1 MAPLVSRL
9 RGLRA
14 LLLLASAGA
23 GACFPSPQR
32 AVVVPPAPAAPPL
45 VVASEPAPA
54 LPSSAPTSPPAPPA
68 PPSAPALAPLTV
80 AGDCSYAPP
89 PPTRTGG
96 DLTISSPPRAP
107 ARTIPSRLRAHVE
120 GALGRGSPRVWV
132 GRDVPPFVLVQG
144 GTRELF
150 LLDQAPD
157 GFVGL
162 YRDPYGASSCSL
174 EGDAN
179 CSFGAALFECSGK
192 TRWLFALDPFLSR
205 KDHLEIQDMRYADGV
220 LYFNEACQSYSRDAQ
235 GKCSSLVAVEPLT
248 KTLLWRTRPLVSNA
262 TFLVAGRYL
271 ITGYG
276 FTAEPDALFLV
287 RRSDGKIINSTPIP
301 TAHATLEL
309 GPDGVL
315 TVGTHNGPVLRFRA
329 EGLDGERP
337 RLVALPKAG
346 RSPTDALNTR
356 L

>member
-1 MAPLVSRL
+1 MAPVVPRL
-9 RGLRA
+9 RGLCA
-14 LLLLASAGA
+14 PLLLASLGV
-23 GACFPSPQR
+23 GACSP
-32 AVVVPPAPAAPPL
+32 APPLAILAPPAPAPPPL
-45 VVASEPAPA
+45 LVAASDPA
-54 LPSSAPTSPPAPPA
+54 L
-68 PPSAPALAPLTV
+68 PPSAPAPAEPSPPPAPPLVPLTV

-89 PPTRTGG
+89 PPTRVAG

-107 ARTIPSRLRAHVE
+107 TRTIPSRLRAHVE

-132 GRDVPPFVLVQG
+132 GRDVPPFVLTQG

-150 LLDQAPD
+150 LLDQAQD
-157 GFVGL
+157 GFIGL

-174 EGDAN
+174 EGPAN

-192 TRWLFALDPFLSR
+192 TCWLFALDPFLSR

-220 LYFNEACQSYSRDAQ
+220 LYFNEACQSYSREAQ
-235 GKCSSLVAVEPLT
+235 GKCSSLIAVEPLT

-287 RRSDGKIINSTPIP
+287 RRSDGKVMSSTPIP
-301 TAHATLEL
+301 SAHSTLDL
-309 GPDGVL
+309 APDGVL
-315 TVGTHNGPVLRFRA
+315 TVGTYNDTGLRFRA

-346 RSPTDALNTR
+346 RSPRGGLDSR
-356 L
+356 W

>member
-1 MAPLVSRL
+1 M
-9 RGLRA
+9 
-14 LLLLASAGA
+14 
-23 GACFPSPQR
+23 
-32 AVVVPPAPAAPPL
+32 
-45 VVASEPAPA
+45 
-54 LPSSAPTSPPAPPA
+54 
-68 PPSAPALAPLTV
+68 
-80 AGDCSYAPP
+80 
-89 PPTRTGG
+89 
-96 DLTISSPPRAP
+96 
-107 ARTIPSRLRAHVE
+107 RAHVE
-120 GALGRGSPRVWV
+120 GALSRGSPRVWV

-162 YRDPYGASSCSL
+162 YRDPYGASSCRL
-174 EGDAN
+174 DGDAN

-220 LYFNEACQSYSRDAQ
+220 LYFNEACQSYSREAQ

-287 RRSDGKIINSTPIP
+287 RRSDGKIMSSTPIP
-301 TAHATLEL
+301 RRTPPSISRPTASSRSALTTGILPCAFAPRASTGS
-309 GPDGVL
+309 GPASSRCPGSS
-315 TVGTHNGPVLRFRA
+315 A
-329 EGLDGERP
+329 RP
-337 RLVALPKAG
+337 RM
-346 RSPTDALNTR
+346 S
-356 L
+356 

>member
-1 MAPLVSRL
+1 M
-9 RGLRA
+9 
-14 LLLLASAGA
+14 
-23 GACFPSPQR
+23 
-32 AVVVPPAPAAPPL
+32 
-45 VVASEPAPA
+45 
-54 LPSSAPTSPPAPPA
+54 
-68 PPSAPALAPLTV
+68 
-80 AGDCSYAPP
+80 
-89 PPTRTGG
+89 
-96 DLTISSPPRAP
+96 
-107 ARTIPSRLRAHVE
+107 RAHVE
-120 GALGRGSPRVWV
+120 GALSRGSPRVWV

-162 YRDPYGASSCSL
+162 YRDPYGASSCRL
-174 EGDAN
+174 DGDAN

-220 LYFNEACQSYSRDAQ
+220 LYFNEACQSYSREAQ

-287 RRSDGKIINSTPIP
+287 RRSDGKIMSSTPIP
-301 TAHATLEL
+301 TAHSTLDL
-309 GPDGVL
+309 APDGVL
-315 TVGTHNGPVLRFRA
+315 TVGTHNANPALRFRA

-337 RLVALPKAG
+337 RLVALPKAE
-346 RSPTDALNTR
+346 RAPRDVVNTR
-356 L
+356 M

>member
-1 MAPLVSRL
+1 MAPVVSRL

-14 LLLLASAGA
+14 PLLLASVSVS
-23 GACFPSPQR
+23 ACYPSPQR
-32 AVVVPPAPAAPPL
+32 AVVVLPVAPAPPPL

-54 LPSSAPTSPPAPPA
+54 LPSSTSTSAAPP
-68 PPSAPALAPLTV
+68 PSAPLTV
-80 AGDCSYAPP
+80 AGDCSYTPP

-107 ARTIPSRLRAHVE
+107 TRTIPSRLRSHVE
-120 GALGRGSPRVWV
+120 GALGLGSPRAWV

-220 LYFNEACQSYSRDAQ
+220 LYFNEACQSYSREAQ

-287 RRSDGKIINSTPIP
+287 RRSDGKIMSSTPISS
-301 TAHATLEL
+301 AHATLDL
-309 GPDGVL
+309 ASDGVL

-337 RLVALPKAG
+337 RLVALPKAE
-346 RSPTDALNTR
+346 SAPKDVLNTR
-356 L
+356 W